1 MNIPDPAPIIDL
13 MEGFRRSKTMF
24 AAVSL
29 GIFDLL
35 AESPLDAAAVAERL
49 GANPDATERLLEAC
63 AALNLLE
70 NHHGEFVNT
79 PLADVYL
86 RQSSERALT
95 GYILYSNLALYRLW
109 EHLEDAVREG
119 TPRWEQTFGWPAP
132 IFEHFFSTPET
143 MHTFLMAMHGLGVA
157 TSPDIVRAFDLS
169 GFHTIADLGS
179 ATGHLPIAACQAW
192 PQMYGVVFDMA
203 KILPVASQQIEKAGL
218 ANRITV
224 HAGDFFTDP
233 LPAADLYALG
243 RVLHDWPEEKIRLLL
258 RRIFDHLPPGGGLLI
273 AEKLIHEDRSG
284 PIGAHMQSLSML
296 VCTEGRERSLSE
308 YRTLLLETGF
318 TSVEGRKTGKYLD
331 AVFACK
337 PPARKPGTGP
347 QALLD

>member
-1 MNIPDPAPIIDL
+1 MTIPDPDPIIDL
-13 MEGFRRSKTMF
+13 MEGFRRSKAMF

-29 GIFDLL
+29 GVFDLL
-35 AESPLDAAAVAERL
+35 AESPLDAPSIAALL
-49 GANPDATERLLEAC
+49 GTNPDATERLLEAC
-63 AALNLLE
+63 AGLHLLE
-70 NHHGEFVNT
+70 NHHGQFANA

-86 RQSSERALT
+86 RRSSERALT

-132 IFEHFFSTPET
+132 IFEHFFSTPEM

-169 GFHTIADLGS
+169 RFHTIADLGS

-192 PQMYGVVFDMA
+192 PQLYGIVFDMA
-203 KILPVASQQIEKAGL
+203 KILPVAREQIEKSGL
-218 ANRITV
+218 SDRITL

-284 PIGAHMQSLSML
+284 PVGAQLQSLSML

-308 YRTLLLETGF
+308 YRALLTQTGF
-318 TSVEGRKTGKYLD
+318 TVLEGKRTGKYLD
-331 AVFACK
+331 AIL
-337 PPARKPGTGP
+337 
-347 QALLD
+347 ALK